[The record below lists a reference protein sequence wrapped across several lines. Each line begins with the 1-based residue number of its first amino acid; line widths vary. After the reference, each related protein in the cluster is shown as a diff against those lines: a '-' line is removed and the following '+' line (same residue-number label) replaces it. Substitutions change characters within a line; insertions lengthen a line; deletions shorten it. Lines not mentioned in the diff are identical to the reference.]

1 MKKGLKI
8 FLWVLFAICM
18 PLPALIVFLVLRN
31 SSNKDSVPKKAK
43 TKKEKM
49 APGFRPTT
57 EEGVIYA
64 VQGVRG
70 RFLRVYDDKCVI
82 TVKPGF
88 GSLITHNV
96 TDGEKTIYFV
106 DCVGV
111 QFKEAGALIGY
122 LQLETASAL
131 GNNRRDNF
139 FAENS
144 FTFDIT
150 TISNEDMKTV
160 VNFIKEKIDQLKK
173 RQNNPNASSISSA
186 DELKKYKDL
195 FDAGVLTQEEFEQK
209 KKELLHL

>member
-1 MKKGLKI
+1 MKKETKI
-8 FLWVLFAICM
+8 FLWVLFVLFLPI
-18 PLPALIVFLVLRN
+18 PALIVFLVLHF
-31 SSNKDSVPKKAK
+31 SDANKQEKEIHKEKPKKEAL
-43 TKKEKM
+43 
-49 APGFRPTT
+49 GFQPTT
-57 EEGVIYA
+57 EEGVCYA
-64 VQGVRG
+64 VKGVRG
-70 RFLRVYDDKCVI
+70 RFLRVYEDKCII
-82 TVKPGF
+82 TVKPGL

-111 QFKEAGALIGY
+111 QFKEAGVLIGY

-144 FTFDIT
+144 FTFDTT

-173 RQNNPNASSISSA
+173 RQNNPTVSSISSA